1 MVAGDDHRTY
11 TGAKRPHTS
20 FLFPWRVA
28 LGYPGRV
35 RFRSG
40 SAPASLVVVALIS
53 VTAGCER
60 SGTDYGNTTFY
71 DREIEPAIH
80 TAGCTPSGAGS
91 SCHVSDGNG
100 NADGNLSF
108 ESYDTLTLRRDLLT
122 DYGPYGV
129 PGLLLKVLPPFKVSL
144 TNWRAEDPLIITTA
158 VTHDAK
164 NQIDFTSAQY
174 VTLDTWIRNGAAEN
188 NAPQAPPKRK
198 LDPCSETPGTD
209 PLFDPTMDPATPD
222 YPTFVSSVA
231 TVVGSSCSAGNCH
244 GASSNAL
251 HLTCG
256 DTPEGVRW
264 NYFALEDYVSAD
276 ATSSEILRRALAPEA
291 GGTFHEGG
299 TVFQSR
305 DDPGYQAIQAWAQL
319 KGGPTN
325 IPTNPGFEFFADRVQ
340 PMLVKRGCMMLG
352 CHSASMFHDYRLRGG
367 AGGQFSL
374 ATTRHNYELTL
385 AQLALE
391 SPDPNASRLI
401 AKNLAPEAGGI
412 RHRGGSLFGTGE
424 EDEACDMTAAQTGPI
439 DDQKPY
445 CVIKE
450 WFEEEQAARMASA
463 TPFSGVVF
471 VKRPAPTGPDTP
483 QDFAT
488 YEPGAEVIENAASF
502 AADGTVMLGGQT
514 SLSTLCG
521 LTPATTDARR
531 PAVSWDGKRIAFAAR
546 TSANDPYHVYVV
558 NGGACAVDAV
568 IDAPAQNEFGEPVS
582 VNGELV
588 HNFDPAFAPD
598 GRIVF
603 ASTRGNIVNTGAL
616 SYSGPQRTPADP
628 SRLNAN
634 LYIEELDGHVRQLT
648 FLSNQE
654 FLPSFMRDGR
664 LIFTTEKRAP
674 NFYQLAGRRMNLDG
688 GDYHPLFGQRSTIDF
703 TQFTDVVEL
712 ADKNL
717 AFILSDKGA
726 ERGAGTLAVLN
737 RSVGVDQLS
746 EDPNDYTVDP
756 SAITTPDKPFYQ
768 HSLKIID
775 TNATGKLTGTMGAY
789 RNPAPLPN
797 GNLLV
802 SYSPTT
808 TALDAFSGKFEIDV
822 VNPQTAARTTLVS
835 DAAEDCVWP
844 VAVYEKPNN
853 GVFTSRYDEANAA
866 TYIGSGTNAT
876 VTVLDM
882 GILGS
887 LLFQNTRSGRE
898 IPSLSSFKVYEDLPP
913 EPGVTDYDSGANYV
927 LSDAYGQQYIRR
939 QLLGSVPIA
948 SDNSAGVMLPGGV
961 PVSLEISTKLAG
973 DGGPVAHQQREEM
986 QFYPGEHSHQ
996 SFRRDLFNGLCG
1008 GCHGSVSGYEI
1019 DLAVKPDI
1027 LTTASQ
1033 VTARDASPTDLTGT
1047 PQGAPAI
1054 APSN

>member
-1 MVAGDDHRTY
+1 MSY
-11 TGAKRPHTS
+11 S
-20 FLFPWRVA
+20 E
-28 LGYPGRV
+28 RV
-35 RFRSG
+35 RFRPG
-40 SAPASLVVVALIS
+40 FAPAAVVVALIAV

-60 SGTDYGNTTFY
+60 SGTDYGDTTFY
-71 DREIEPAIH
+71 SRKIEPALH

-108 ESYDTLTLRRDLLT
+108 ESYDTLTLRRDLLV

-129 PGLLLKVLPPFKVSL
+129 PGLLLKVLPPFKLSL
-144 TNWRAEDPLIITTA
+144 TNWKAEDPLVITTA
-158 VTHDAK
+158 ITHDGK
-164 NQIDFTSAQY
+164 SQIDFTSAEY
-174 VTLDTWIRNGAAEN
+174 VTLDTWIRNGAAQN
-188 NAPQAPPKRK
+188 NAPPPAPERK
-198 LDPCSETPGTD
+198 LDPCTETPGND
-209 PLFDPTMDPATPD
+209 PLFDPTADPTTPD
-222 YPTFVSSVA
+222 YATFAGTVENVVA
-231 TVVGSSCSAGNCH
+231 TRCANGNCH

-256 DTPEGVRW
+256 GTPAGMRW
-264 NYFALEDYVSAD
+264 NYFALQDYVSAD
-276 ATSSEILRRALAPEA
+276 ATSSEILRRALSPDA

-299 TVFQSR
+299 TVFASR
-305 DDPGYQAIQAWAQL
+305 DDPGYVAIQAWAAL

-325 IPTNPGFEFFADRVQ
+325 VPTNAGFEFFADRVQ

-367 AGGQFSL
+367 SGGQFSL
-374 ATTRHNYELTL
+374 AVTRHNYELSL
-385 AQLALE
+385 EQLALE

-412 RHRGGSLFGTGE
+412 RHRGGSLFGTGAL
-424 EDEACDMTAAQTGPI
+424 DEPCDTAAAATGPI

-445 CVIKE
+445 CVIVE
-450 WFEEEQAARMASA
+450 WFKAEQAARMANA
-463 TPFSGVVF
+463 TPFSGVVY
-471 VKRPAPTGPDTP
+471 VRRPPPSGPDTP
-483 QDFAT
+483 QDYAT
-488 YEPGAEVIENAASF
+488 YQPGAEVIENAASF
-502 AADGTVMLGGQT
+502 AADGTVMLGAPT
-514 SLSTLCG
+514 SLSSSCG

-558 NGGACAVDAV
+558 NGGSCAVEPA
-568 IDAPAQNEFGEPVS
+568 IDAPAQNDAGEPVP

-588 HNFDPAFAPD
+588 HNFDPTFAPD

-603 ASTRGNIVNTGAL
+603 ASTRGNIMNTAAF
-616 SYSGPQRTPADP
+616 SYAGPQRTPADP

-634 LYIEELDGHVRQLT
+634 LYIEDLDGRIRQLT
-648 FLSNQE
+648 FLNNQE

-664 LIFTTEKRAP
+664 LIFTAEKRAP

-688 GDYHPLFGQRSTIDF
+688 ADYHPLFGQRSTIDY

-726 ERGAGTLAVLN
+726 ERGAGALGLLN

-746 EDPNDYTVDP
+746 QNPDDYTVDP

-768 HSLKIID
+768 HSLELVD
-775 TNATGKLTGTMGAY
+775 PNATGKLTGTAGAY

-797 GNLLV
+797 GRLLV

-822 VNPQTAARTTLVS
+822 VNPQTAARTTLVT
-835 DAAEDCVWP
+835 DASEDCLWP
-844 VAVYEKPNN
+844 VAVYAKPNN
-853 GVFTSRYDEANAA
+853 GVFQSRYDEANAA
-866 TYIGSGTNAT
+866 TFIGSGTNAT
-876 VTVLDM
+876 VTVLDT
-882 GILGS
+882 GVLES
-887 LLFQNTRSGRE
+887 LLFQNTRSGRAL
-898 IPSLSSFKVYEDLPP
+898 PSSEAFNVYEDLPP
-913 EPGVTDYDSGANYV
+913 EPGVTDYASGGSYV
-927 LSDAYGQQYIRR
+927 LSDAYGQEYIRR
-939 QLLGSVPIA
+939 QLLGSVPVE
-948 SDNSAGVMLPGGV
+948 SDDSAAMMLPGGV
-961 PVSLEISTKLAG
+961 PISLEVDEKLAI
-973 DGGPVAHQQREEM
+973 DGGAAAHQQREEM
-986 QFYPGEHSHQ
+986 QFYPGERAHQ
-996 SFRRDLFNGLCG
+996 SFQRNLFNGLCG
-1008 GCHGSVSGYEI
+1008 GCHGSVSGREM

-1033 VTARDASPTDLTGT
+1033 VIARDASPTDLTGA
-1047 PQGAPAI
+1047 PQGQPVVPPA
-1054 APSN
+1054 N

>member
-1 MVAGDDHRTY
+1 
-11 TGAKRPHTS
+11 
-20 FLFPWRVA
+20 
-28 LGYPGRV
+28 V
-35 RFRSG
+35 RFRPRR
-40 SAPASLVVVALIS
+40 APASLAFVALIS
-53 VTAGCER
+53 LTAGCDR
-60 SGTDYGNTTFY
+60 RGSDYGNTTFY
-71 DREIEPAIH
+71 DRKIEPALH

-108 ESYDTLTLRRDLLT
+108 ESYDTLTLRRDLLV

-144 TNWRAEDPLIITTA
+144 TNWRAEEPLLITTA

-164 NQIDFTSAQY
+164 NQIDFTSAQF

-188 NAPQAPPKRK
+188 NAPVPAPARV
-198 LDPCSETPGTD
+198 LDPCSETPGKD
-209 PLFDPTMDPATPD
+209 PLFEPATDPAAPD
-222 YPTFVSSVA
+222 YATFVA
-231 TVVGSSCSAGNCH
+231 TVAPVVSARCANGNCH

-256 DTPEGVRW
+256 STPEGTRW
-264 NYFALEDYVSAD
+264 NYFALSDYVSAD
-276 ATSSEILRRALAPEA
+276 AASSEILRRALAPEA

-299 TVFQSR
+299 TVFTSR
-305 DDPGYQAIQAWAQL
+305 DDPGYVAMEAWAAQ

-325 IPTNPGFEFFADRVQ
+325 VPANAGFEFFADRVQ

-367 AGGQFSL
+367 SGGQFSL
-374 ATTRHNYELTL
+374 AVTRHNYELSL
-385 AQLALE
+385 EQLALE

-412 RHRGGSLFGTGE
+412 RHRGGSLFGTGQL
-424 EDEACDMTAAQTGPI
+424 DAACDMNAAATGPI
-439 DDQKPY
+439 DEQKPY
-445 CVIKE
+445 CVIVA
-450 WFEEEQAARMASA
+450 WFERERAERMAKA
-463 TPFSGVVF
+463 TPFSGVVY
-471 VKRPAPTGPDTP
+471 VKRAATSGPDTP
-483 QDFAT
+483 QDYAT
-488 YEPGAEVIENAASF
+488 YQPGAEVLESAASF
-502 AADGTVMLGGQT
+502 AADGSVTLGAQT
-514 SLSTLCG
+514 SLSALCG
-521 LTPATTDARR
+521 LAPAATDARR

-546 TSANDPYHVYVV
+546 TSASDPYHVYVV
-558 NGGACAVDAV
+558 SGGACALDAA
-568 IDAPAQNEFGEPVS
+568 IEAPAVDENGAPLPL
-582 VNGELV
+582 NGELV

-598 GRIVF
+598 GRVVF
-603 ASTRGNIVNTGAL
+603 ASTRGNIMNTAAF

-717 AFILSDKGA
+717 AFILSDQGA
-726 ERGAGTLAVLN
+726 ERSAGALGLLN

-746 EDPNDYTVDP
+746 ASASDYTVDP
-756 SAITTPDKPFYQ
+756 GAITTPEKPFYQ
-768 HSLKIID
+768 HSLRIVD
-775 TNATGKLTGTMGAY
+775 PNATGKLAGTTGAY
-789 RNPAPLPN
+789 RNPSPLPN

-802 SYSPTT
+802 SYSPTST
-808 TALDAFSGKFEIDV
+808 LSPVSGKFEIDV
-822 VNPQTAARTTLVS
+822 VNPQSGARTPLLS
-835 DAAEDCVWP
+835 DPASDCLWP
-844 VAVYEKPNN
+844 AAVYEKPNN
-853 GVFTSRYDEANAA
+853 GVFASRYDEANAA
-866 TYIGSGTNAT
+866 VFVGAGSNAT
-876 VTVLDM
+876 VTVLDT
-882 GILGS
+882 GVLGS

-898 IPSLSSFKVYEDLPP
+898 IPALGSFSVYEDLPP
-913 EPGVTDYDSGANYV
+913 EAGVTDFASGGSYV

-939 QLLGSVPIA
+939 QLLGSVPVESDSSA
-948 SDNSAGVMLPGGV
+948 SMLLPGGV
-961 PVSLEISTKLAG
+961 PVSLAIDAKLAG
-973 DGGPVAHQQREEM
+973 DSGAVTHQQREEM
-986 QFYPGEHSHQ
+986 QFYPGEHAHQ
-996 SFRRDLFNGLCG
+996 SFRRDLFDGLCG
-1008 GCHGSVSGYEI
+1008 GCHGSVSGRELE
-1019 DLAVKPDI
+1019 LAVKPDI

-1033 VTARDASPTDLTGT
+1033 VTARDKSPTDLTG
-1047 PQGAPAI
+1047 APAGPP
-1054 APSN
+1054 AVPPAN